1 MDKFKLI
8 YLHLLEEAKYDSD
21 YWRRIDT
28 YKKIEIYIRKDNHLL
43 TRLNTRY
50 TNISITNVIRIVQK
64 FIKEQL
70 RNNDNIFR
78 IKDTLNTWGDISGL
92 HKKFTREASRVNYK
106 KAIFFYF
113 ITFFQY
119 VNGKKGVRIKRFLT
133 SVKPNL
139 YSPAS
144 KSLNS
149 SVHDLFHKCMPCV
162 LGFWYEYTSFK
173 SKSCKNGKFKILQ
186 IDNIIQKYNQ
196 CI

>member
-70 RNNDNIFR
+70 RNNDNIFN
-78 IKDTLNTWGDISGL
+78 K
-92 HKKFTREASRVNYK
+92 
-106 KAIFFYF
+106 
-113 ITFFQY
+113 
-119 VNGKKGVRIKRFLT
+119 
-133 SVKPNL
+133 
-139 YSPAS
+139 
-144 KSLNS
+144 
-149 SVHDLFHKCMPCV
+149 
-162 LGFWYEYTSFK
+162 
-173 SKSCKNGKFKILQ
+173 
-186 IDNIIQKYNQ
+186 
-196 CI
+196 